1 MNSRSTPRTRNLN
14 PSQLMTTD
22 RPWQVG
28 GTTGLQLDTAE
39 WLVFPKALELL
50 EALGLVKMA
59 VSAMKKTIKTIED
72 LE

>member
-1 MNSRSTPRTRNLN
+1 
-14 PSQLMTTD
+14 MTTD

-39 WLVFPKALELL
+39 WLVFPKARELL
-50 EALGLVKMA
+50 EAFGLVNMA
-59 VSAMKKTIKTIED
+59 VSAMETMKTIED